1 MFKTY
6 GAAFR
11 LPGTRDFSVAG
22 FVARFSMAVYP
33 IGFVLLI
40 SVKTGHYGFAGALS
54 GIYVIANGVG
64 NPVLGRLVDRYG
76 QSRLLLPTTAV
87 HLAALITII
96 ALVQAK
102 AANWVLIGPT
112 IVVGFFFLP
121 FGSLVRARWSHVL
134 AGRPELTTAYSL
146 ESAFDEVIFTFG
158 PLAAAIVAT
167 QLDPVWVFVGAGV
180 LVSTGVVWLQR
191 QRRTEPPAHDVNA
204 PPHQSA
210 LRYRGLILLMFVA
223 ASMGALFA
231 SAEVTIVAFCG
242 QHHEKALSGVVLGCF
257 AGGSAV
263 SGFLYGA
270 RVRTTPVLDRFRR
283 QALILGAVPVLF
295 LAAVDVPALAVIAF
309 VVGLGIAP
317 TLITAFGL
325 VESVIPNAALTE
337 GMSWL
342 ITGLSIGYGI
352 ASSLVG
358 AIADAHHG
366 RTPFTLAIGAGALVC
381 VLAMA
386 LHVRLRAVPQPVA
399 LASR

>member
-22 FVARFSMAVYP
+22 FLARFSMAVYP
-33 IGFVLLI
+33 IGFLLLI
-40 SVKTGHYGFAGALS
+40 SSKTGHYSFAGVLS
-54 GIYVIANGVG
+54 GIYVISNGVG

-87 HLAALITII
+87 HVAGLITIV

-102 AANWVLIGPT
+102 APNSALVAPT

-121 FGSLVRARWSHVL
+121 IGSLVRARWSYVL
-134 AGRPELTTAYSL
+134 AGKPELTTAYSL

-158 PLAAAIVAT
+158 PFAATIVAT
-167 QLDPVWVFVGAGV
+167 QIEPVWVFVVAGI
-180 LVSTGVVWLQR
+180 LVSAGVVWLQR
-191 QRRTEPPAHDVNA
+191 QRRTEPPAHDVDA
-204 PPHQSA
+204 PRHKSA

-231 SAEVTIVAFCG
+231 SAEVTMVAFCG
-242 QHHEKALSGVVLGCF
+242 QHHEKAFSGVALGCF

-263 SGFLYGA
+263 SGFIYGA

-283 QALILGAVPVLF
+283 QALILGAVPALF
-295 LAAVDVPALAVIAF
+295 LASVNVPMLAVIAF

-325 VESVIPNAALTE
+325 VENVIPNAALTE

-342 ITGLSIGYGI
+342 ITGLSLGYGI

-358 AIADAHHG
+358 RIADAHHG
-366 RTPFTLAIGAGALVC
+366 RTPFTVAIGAGVLVC
-381 VLAMA
+381 VLAFA
-386 LHVRLRAVPQPVA
+386 LHVRLRAASEPVA
-399 LASR
+399 VA